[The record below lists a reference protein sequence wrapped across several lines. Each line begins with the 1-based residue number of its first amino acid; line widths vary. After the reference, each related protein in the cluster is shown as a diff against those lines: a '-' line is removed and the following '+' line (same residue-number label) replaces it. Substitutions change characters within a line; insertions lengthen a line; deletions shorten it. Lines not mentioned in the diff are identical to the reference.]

1 MLVINLITISTKIHW
16 DSTEQYH
23 ISLLIRTFF
32 TAENFAIMNDC
43 LLFCSL
49 STVFIFIQRFCQM
62 QDTKTSIIIDIINI
76 PYHEYIII
84 IFISTFIS
92 ISIFIFDF
100 KVLVSL
106 V

>member
-1 MLVINLITISTKIHW
+1 MLLINLITISTKIHW

-23 ISLLIRTFF
+23 ISLLKRIRTFF
-32 TAENFAIMNDC
+32 TAENFAIMNDR

-92 ISIFIFDF
+92 IFIFIFQ
-100 KVLVSL
+100 VLVSL